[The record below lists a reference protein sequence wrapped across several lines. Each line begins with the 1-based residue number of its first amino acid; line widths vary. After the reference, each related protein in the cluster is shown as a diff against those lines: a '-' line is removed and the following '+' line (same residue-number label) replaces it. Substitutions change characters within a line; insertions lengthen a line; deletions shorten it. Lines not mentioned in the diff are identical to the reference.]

1 MTYFMGMALLILKE
15 GKKALTHFLNS
26 NEGFFSFF
34 LLLSFKQTPSPTNI
48 SGNKLVDLN
57 GIWLAVLQAS

>member
-1 MTYFMGMALLILKE
+1 MGMAVLILKR
-15 GKKALTHFLNS
+15 GKKALTHFLNGV
-26 NEGFFSFF
+26 EGIFLFF
-34 LLLSFKQTPSPTNI
+34 LLLSFKQTPTNI

>member
-1 MTYFMGMALLILKE
+1 MGMAILILKR
-15 GKKALTHFLNS
+15 GKKALTHFLNGV
-26 NEGFFSFF
+26 EGIFFFF

>member
-1 MTYFMGMALLILKE
+1 MGLAILILKR
-15 GKKALTHFLNS
+15 GKKALTHFLNGV
-26 NEGFFSFF
+26 EGIFLFFL
-34 LLLSFKQTPSPTNI
+34 LLLSFKQTPTNI

>member
-1 MTYFMGMALLILKE
+1 MGLAILILKR
-15 GKKALTHFLNS
+15 GKKALTHFLNGV
-26 NEGFFSFF
+26 EGIFFFF
-34 LLLSFKQTPSPTNI
+34 LLLSFKQTPTNI